1 MVKVLGT
8 YYILD
13 LPQFFCALLCKL
25 QAYKVYG
32 IMTKNRLS
40 YIYCIEYN
48 TCLNRRNL
56 LNNSYKADKV
66 YDNDK

>member
-1 MVKVLGT
+1 MGDIWWRRVLGT
-8 YYILD
+8 YTLD

-32 IMTKNRLS
+32 IMTKSVLN
-40 YIYCIEYN
+40 II
-48 TCLNRRNL
+48 LNRRNL

-66 YDNDK
+66 YNNDK

>member
-1 MVKVLGT
+1 MCI
-8 YYILD
+8 YILD

-32 IMTKNRLS
+32 IMTKSVLN
-40 YIYCIEYN
+40 II
-48 TCLNRRNL
+48 LNRRNL

-66 YDNDK
+66 YNNDK